1 MHLGE
6 LGVASLLKGWS
17 NKTLVFDLY
26 ANYSVTSLAIDDR
39 SELTVPVSK
48 LQEWTRD
55 PMRGLSHNSALTASD
70 ADPLTGVSIA
80 HRNGSLFKTVG
91 CGQEQPTCTNCT
103 KASKTCPGYRN
114 MLDLA
119 FRNESS
125 AVIEKAKAK
134 EKARKIKASEKEQRA
149 PRLPSATRTEATN
162 RASSSSE
169 RRLSSQSTS
178 ASSSNHGDDNEYEL
192 NEILMAPRPRAVLAP
207 SIVEQGTSYF
217 ISNFVAGVSGPSH
230 GHFNYLK
237 DLCRNGGLDEALST
251 SMTAVGLAG
260 LANRTKSP
268 QLLGEARHEYMVALR
283 RVNGALRSPSD
294 AVKDSTLLSIM
305 VLAVFETVT
314 CTNRLSLKAW
324 TEHINGASTLIK
336 LRGPSQFKTRVGVG
350 LFMQIT
356 AHLLIS
362 ALQREIPMP
371 QEIMALRAA
380 VYKQLDLRDPAFR
393 MLAILDKFTYF
404 RSDLR
409 TGKLGDSE
417 QVIAAALTLD
427 EELQQTFANVPP
439 GWEVEAVQA
448 GRMKL
453 RKSQHI
459 LQGFDAIPPRFTSM
473 SYMAQYQL
481 STDTIIQMRDGI
493 LRSIP
498 QCLGY
503 VNRKPST
510 WTSPPSHSTP
520 PSRTPSPLNNLPPS
534 TPNPV
539 RNLFSTL
546 YPDVLIPGPPSNPA
560 ETDLTPP
567 SFSFPAAG
575 AYFLVWPLYIA
586 AVSRVTSPED
596 RTFACTALRRLTSDM
611 GIAQGAA
618 LAHFIETSP
627 RMHNSIKSNGKEFE
641 NRVKD
646 STVGLGR
653 SIIDGDKMSKG
664 MIKRAGPLPVYTY
677 TRGINEIEV

>member
-1 MHLGE
+1 
-6 LGVASLLKGWS
+6 
-17 NKTLVFDLY
+17 
-26 ANYSVTSLAIDDR
+26 
-39 SELTVPVSK
+39 
-48 LQEWTRD
+48 
-55 PMRGLSHNSALTASD
+55 
-70 ADPLTGVSIA
+70 
-80 HRNGSLFKTVG
+80 
-91 CGQEQPTCTNCT
+91 
-103 KASKTCPGYRN
+103 

-119 FRNESS
+119 FRNESL

-134 EKARKIKASEKEQRA
+134 EKARKIKASENEQRA
-149 PRLPSATRTEATN
+149 PRLPSATRAEATN

-178 ASSSNHGDDNEYEL
+178 TSSSNYGDDNEYEL
-192 NEILMAPRPRAVLAP
+192 NEILTAPRPRAALAP

-237 DLCRNGGLDEALST
+237 DLCHNGGLDEALST

-283 RVNGALRSPSD
+283 RVNGALRSPTD

-314 CTNRLSLKAW
+314 CTNRFSLKAW
-324 TEHINGASTLIK
+324 TEHINGASALIQ

-380 VYKQLDLRDPAFR
+380 VYNQLDLRDPAFR

-417 QVIAAALTLD
+417 QVIAAALALD

-439 GWEVEAVQA
+439 GWEVETVQA
-448 GRMKL
+448 GENEAPDIVFKGSYDIYYDYWITQIWNSMRNSRIML
-453 RKSQHI
+453 NEVIRQHI

-503 VNRKPST
+503 VSRKPST
-510 WTSPPSHSTP
+510 WTSPPKHSTP
-520 PSRTPSPLNNLPPS
+520 PSRTPSPLDNLPLS
-534 TPNPV
+534 TPNTV
-539 RNLFSTL
+539 SNLFSTL

-560 ETDLTPP
+560 ETGLTPP
-567 SFSFPAAG
+567 SLSFPAAG

-611 GIAQGAA
+611 GIAQGAT

-627 RMHNSIKSNGKEFE
+627 RMHNSVKGNGKEFE

>member
-1 MHLGE
+1 MLPP
-6 LGVASLLKGWS
+6 
-17 NKTLVFDLY
+17 
-26 ANYSVTSLAIDDR
+26 IDEIMSTFNR
-39 SELTVPVSK
+39 
-48 LQEWTRD
+48 
-55 PMRGLSHNSALTASD
+55 
-70 ADPLTGVSIA
+70 
-80 HRNGSLFKTVG
+80 

-103 KASKTCPGYRN
+103 KAKKTFPGYRN
-114 MLDLA
+114 ILDLA

-149 PRLPSATRTEATN
+149 PRLSSITRTEATN
-162 RASSSSE
+162 RASSS
-169 RRLSSQSTS
+169 
-178 ASSSNHGDDNEYEL
+178 NYGDDNEYDL
-192 NEILMAPRPRAVLAP
+192 NEILTAPRPRAALAP

-217 ISNFVAGVSGPSH
+217 ISNFVVGVSGPSH

-268 QLLGEARHEYMVALR
+268 QLLGVAHYY
-283 RVNGALRSPSD
+283 
-294 AVKDSTLLSIM
+294 LS
-305 VLAVFETVT
+305 
-314 CTNRLSLKAW
+314 C
-324 TEHINGASTLIK
+324 
-336 LRGPSQFKTRVGVG
+336 
-350 LFMQIT
+350 
-356 AHLLIS
+356 

-371 QEIMALRAA
+371 QEVMELRAA
-380 VYKQLDLRDPAFR
+380 VYKQLDLRGPAFR

-409 TGKLGDSE
+409 TGKLSDRQ
-417 QVIAAALTLD
+417 QVIAAALALD
-427 EELQQTFANVPP
+427 EELQQIFANVPP
-439 GWEVEAVQA
+439 GWEVETVQA
-448 GRMKL
+448 GENEAPEIVFKV
-453 RKSQHI
+453 
-459 LQGFDAIPPRFTSM
+459 
-473 SYMAQYQL
+473 
-481 STDTIIQMRDGI
+481 
-493 LRSIP
+493 P

-520 PSRTPSPLNNLPPS
+520 PSRTPSPLNNLTPS
-534 TPNPV
+534 TPNTIS
-539 RNLFSTL
+539 NLFSTL
-546 YPDVLIPGPPSNPA
+546 YPDILIPGPSSNPA
-560 ETDLTPP
+560 ETGLTPP
-567 SFSFPAAG
+567 SFSFYAAG

-596 RTFACTALRRLTSDM
+596 RTFACTTLRRLTSDV

-627 RMHNSIKSNGKEFE
+627 RMQNSVKGNRKEFG
-641 NRVKD
+641 NRVRD
-646 STVGLGR
+646 STIGLGR
-653 SIIDGDKMSKG
+653 SISDGDKMSKG

>member
-1 MHLGE
+1 
-6 LGVASLLKGWS
+6 
-17 NKTLVFDLY
+17 
-26 ANYSVTSLAIDDR
+26 
-39 SELTVPVSK
+39 
-48 LQEWTRD
+48 
-55 PMRGLSHNSALTASD
+55 
-70 ADPLTGVSIA
+70 
-80 HRNGSLFKTVG
+80 
-91 CGQEQPTCTNCT
+91 
-103 KASKTCPGYRN
+103 

-134 EKARKIKASEKEQRA
+134 EKARKLKASEKEQRS
-149 PRLPSATRTEATN
+149 PRPPNSTRTKATS

-169 RRLSSQSTS
+169 RRLSSQSNS
-178 ASSSNHGDDNEYEL
+178 ASSSNYEDDDEFEL
-192 NEILMAPRPRAVLAP
+192 NEILTAPRPRAALAP
-207 SIVEQGTSYF
+207 SIVEKGTSYF
-217 ISNFVAGVSGPSH
+217 ITNFVAGISGPSH

-260 LANRTKSP
+260 LANRTKSS

-283 RVNGALRSPSD
+283 RVNGALRSPTD

-362 ALQREIPMP
+362 ALQREVPMP

-417 QVIAAALTLD
+417 QVIAAALALD
-427 EELQQTFANVPP
+427 EELQQIFANVPP
-439 GWEVEAVQA
+439 GWEVETVQA
-448 GRMKL
+448 EENEAPEIVFKGSYDIYYDYWIAQIWNSMRNSRIML
-453 RKSQHI
+453 NEVIRQHI
-459 LQGFDAIPPRFTSM
+459 LEGFNAIPPRFTSM

-481 STDTIIQMRDGI
+481 STDTLIQMRDGI
-493 LRSIP
+493 LRSVP

-503 VNRKPST
+503 VKRKPSI
-510 WTSPPSHSTP
+510 WTSSPGHSTP
-520 PSRTPSPLNNLPPS
+520 PSRTPSPLNNLPPT
-534 TPNPV
+534 TPNTISY
-539 RNLFSTL
+539 LFSTL
-546 YPDVLIPGPPSNPA
+546 YPDAFVPGTPYTPV
-560 ETDLTPP
+560 ETGLTSP

-627 RMHNSIKSNGKEFE
+627 RMHNSVKGNGKEFE
-641 NRVKD
+641 NRVKN

-677 TRGINEIEV
+677 TRGINEIEA

>member
-1 MHLGE
+1 MTETTHPIR
-6 LGVASLLKGWS
+6 VAISLKRGMERE
-17 NKTLVFDLY
+17 
-26 ANYSVTSLAIDDR
+26 VTNHTSR
-39 SELTVPVSK
+39 
-48 LQEWTRD
+48 
-55 PMRGLSHNSALTASD
+55 
-70 ADPLTGVSIA
+70 
-80 HRNGSLFKTVG
+80 
-91 CGQEQPTCTNCT
+91 
-103 KASKTCPGYRN
+103 YRN

-336 LRGPSQFKTRVGVG
+336 LRGPSQFKTR
-350 LFMQIT
+350 
-356 AHLLIS
+356 
-362 ALQREIPMP
+362 REIPMP

-448 GRMKL
+448 GENEAPEIVFKGSYDIYYDYWITQIWNSMRNSRIML
-453 RKSQHI
+453 NEVIRQHI

>member
-1 MHLGE
+1 
-6 LGVASLLKGWS
+6 
-17 NKTLVFDLY
+17 
-26 ANYSVTSLAIDDR
+26 
-39 SELTVPVSK
+39 
-48 LQEWTRD
+48 
-55 PMRGLSHNSALTASD
+55 
-70 ADPLTGVSIA
+70 
-80 HRNGSLFKTVG
+80 
-91 CGQEQPTCTNCT
+91 
-103 KASKTCPGYRN
+103 

-134 EKARKIKASEKEQRA
+134 ERARKLKASEKEQRS
-149 PRLPSATRTEATN
+149 PRPLSATRSKATS

-169 RRLSSQSTS
+169 RRLSSQSNST
-178 ASSSNHGDDNEYEL
+178 SSSNYEPDDEFEL
-192 NEILMAPRPRAVLAP
+192 NEILTAPRPRAAIAP

-217 ISNFVAGVSGPSH
+217 ITNFVAGVSGPSH

-268 QLLGEARHEYMVALR
+268 QLLGEARYEYMIALR
-283 RVNGALRSPSD
+283 RVNGALRSPID

-314 CTNRLSLKAW
+314 STNRLSLKAW

-417 QVIAAALTLD
+417 QIIAAALALD
-427 EELQQTFANVPP
+427 EELQQIFANVPP
-439 GWEVEAVQA
+439 GWEVETVQA
-448 GRMKL
+448 GENEAPEIVFKGSYDIYYDYWIAQIWNSMRNSRVML
-453 RKSQHI
+453 NEVIRQHI
-459 LQGFDAIPPRFTSM
+459 LEGFDAIPPRFTSL

-481 STDTIIQMRDGI
+481 STDTLIHMRDGI
-493 LRSIP
+493 LRSVP

-503 VNRKPST
+503 VSRKPST
-510 WTSPPSHSTP
+510 WTSSPGHPTP

-534 TPNPV
+534 TPNTIN
-539 RNLFSTL
+539 NLLSTL
-546 YPDVLIPGPPSNPA
+546 YQEAFVPGTPSIPA
-560 ETDLTPP
+560 ETGLTPP

-596 RTFACTALRRLTSDM
+596 RTFACEALRRLTSDM

-627 RMHNSIKSNGKEFE
+627 RMHNSVKGNGKEFE
-641 NRVKD
+641 NRVKN

>member
-1 MHLGE
+1 
-6 LGVASLLKGWS
+6 
-17 NKTLVFDLY
+17 
-26 ANYSVTSLAIDDR
+26 
-39 SELTVPVSK
+39 
-48 LQEWTRD
+48 
-55 PMRGLSHNSALTASD
+55 
-70 ADPLTGVSIA
+70 
-80 HRNGSLFKTVG
+80 
-91 CGQEQPTCTNCT
+91 
-103 KASKTCPGYRN
+103 

-134 EKARKIKASEKEQRA
+134 EKAKKLKASEKEQRSSR
-149 PRLPSATRTEATN
+149 PSSATRTKKTS
-162 RASSSSE
+162 RASSSSDQ
-169 RRLSSQSTS
+169 RLSSRSI
-178 ASSSNHGDDNEYEL
+178 AVSSSNYEDDDKFEL
-192 NEILMAPRPRAVLAP
+192 NEILTAPRPRAALAP

-217 ISNFVAGVSGPSH
+217 ITNFVAGVSGSSH

-268 QLLGEARHEYMVALR
+268 QLLGEARHEYMIALR
-283 RVNGALRSPSD
+283 RVNGALRSLTD

-305 VLAVFETVT
+305 VLAVFETIT

-356 AHLLIS
+356 AHILIS

-380 VYKQLDLRDPAFR
+380 VHKQLDLRDPTFR
-393 MLAILDKFTYF
+393 MLAILDKLTHF

-409 TGKLGDSE
+409 TGKLSDSE
-417 QVIAAALTLD
+417 QIFAAALALD
-427 EELQQTFANVPP
+427 EELQQILANVPP
-439 GWEVEAVQA
+439 DWEVETVQA
-448 GRMKL
+448 GENEAPEIVFKG
-453 RKSQHI
+453 SYDIYYDHWIAQI
-459 LQGFDAIPPRFTSM
+459 WNSM
-473 SYMAQYQL
+473 RNSRIML
-481 STDTIIQMRDGI
+481 NEIS
-493 LRSIP
+493 
-498 QCLGY
+498 
-503 VNRKPST
+503 RKPST
-510 WTSPPSHSTP
+510 WTSSPGHSTP
-520 PSRTPSPLNNLPPS
+520 PSRTPLPLNNLPPS
-534 TPNPV
+534 TPNTIS
-539 RNLFSTL
+539 NILSTL
-546 YPDVLIPGPPSNPA
+546 YQDAFVPDTPSIPA
-560 ETDLTPP
+560 ETGLIPP
-567 SFSFPAAG
+567 PFSFPAAG

-596 RTFACTALRRLTSDM
+596 RTFACTALRRLISDT
-611 GIAQGAA
+611 GVTQGAA

-627 RMHNSIKSNGKEFE
+627 RMHNSVKDNGKEFE
-641 NRVKD
+641 NRVKN

>member
-1 MHLGE
+1 MSRVVVG
-6 LGVASLLKGWS
+6 
-17 NKTLVFDLY
+17 
-26 ANYSVTSLAIDDR
+26 
-39 SELTVPVSK
+39 
-48 LQEWTRD
+48 
-55 PMRGLSHNSALTASD
+55 
-70 ADPLTGVSIA
+70 
-80 HRNGSLFKTVG
+80 RNN
-91 CGQEQPTCTNCT
+91 QPARIVRKRVKRVQVIGIC
-103 KASKTCPGYRN
+103 
-114 MLDLA
+114 LILA

-134 EKARKIKASEKEQRA
+134 EKARKLTSSEKEQRS
-149 PRLPSATRTEATN
+149 PRPLSATRSKATS

-169 RRLSSQSTS
+169 RRISSRSNSTF
-178 ASSSNHGDDNEYEL
+178 SSNYEPDDEFEL
-192 NEILMAPRPRAVLAP
+192 NEILTAPRPRAAIAP

-217 ISNFVAGVSGPSH
+217 NRQLCGWSIRTITRT
-230 GHFNYLK
+230 FNYLK

-260 LANRTKSP
+260 LANRIKSP
-268 QLLGEARHEYMVALR
+268 QLLGEARQEYMIALR
-283 RVNGALRSPSD
+283 RVNGALRSPTD

-371 QEIMALRAA
+371 QEIMALRAT

-417 QVIAAALTLD
+417 QIIAAALALD
-427 EELQQTFANVPP
+427 KELQQIFANVPL
-439 GWEVEAVQA
+439 GWEVETVQA
-448 GRMKL
+448 GENEAPEIVFKGSYEIYYDYWIAQIWNSMRNSRIML
-453 RKSQHI
+453 NEVIRQHI
-459 LQGFDAIPPRFTSM
+459 LEGFDAIPLRFTSL
-473 SYMAQYQL
+473 SYMAQYHL
-481 STDTIIQMRDGI
+481 STDTLIHMRDGI
-493 LRSIP
+493 LRSVP

-503 VNRKPST
+503 VSRKPST
-510 WTSPPSHSTP
+510 WTSSPGHSTP

-534 TPNPV
+534 TPNTIS
-539 RNLFSTL
+539 NLLSTL
-546 YPDVLIPGPPSNPA
+546 YQDAFVPGTPSIPA
-560 ETDLTPP
+560 ETGLTPP

-596 RTFACTALRRLTSDM
+596 RTFASTALRRLTSDM

-627 RMHNSIKSNGKEFE
+627 RMHNSVKGNGKEFE
-641 NRVKD
+641 NRVKN

-653 SIIDGDKMSKG
+653 SIIDRDKMSKG
-664 MIKRAGPLPVYTY
+664 MIKRTGPCQFILIQGESMRLRSERVKLCKCI
-677 TRGINEIEV
+677 GI